1 MNISTCILTHSVQIT
16 PSKTGIHGPG
26 TADSRFRLSKVLKLD
41 MDVKSWP
48 VIPHKRPYKWN
59 ETIWRCNSCAL
70 HAETCCQT
78 RNQSP
83 NGGELDIS
91 IPFDIFRKQTMWRP
105 YLLLLENVILI
116 HSKISHQNLVDY
128 SQIFMR
134 NLVWNQS
141 DVWHDLLSKY
151 TKVDQSILPPWT
163 RALVVRNQ

>member
-41 MDVKSWP
+41 MNVKSWP

-83 NGGELDIS
+83 KGFIRGAIKKANYVTVLSATARECHFD
-91 IPFDIFRKQTMWRP
+91 PFQNWP
-105 YLLLLENVILI
+105 
-116 HSKISHQNLVDY
+116 SKIWRSKSDFYEKSCMGSKRRVTCFAILY
-128 SQIFMR
+128 S
-134 NLVWNQS
+134 
-141 DVWHDLLSKY
+141 LSL
-151 TKVDQSILPPWT
+151 SICMGS
-163 RALVVRNQ
+163 RIKIH